1 MLNWTCWLLTAQ
13 TPPSLSSSLLLLP
26 LSSPNEESIENQL
39 RACFNG
45 ISCTAQCHQ
54 HRQQIRQWQQQQ
66 FLLSLCLFRPSSA
79 SLLQMQR
86 ISRKKGRLDK
96 SATHFRLLL
105 KQACLSHAGTIQTH
119 PRTLSHPHST
129 YTLHMHLSVHSGQL
143 QKHLNRALDWR
154 SRSEACWKA
163 CKWN

>member
-13 TPPSLSSSLLLLP
+13 TPPSLLLLP

-54 HRQQIRQWQQQQ
+54 HRQQIRQWQQQ
-66 FLLSLCLFRPSSA
+66 FLLSPSVS
-79 SLLQMQR
+79 
-86 ISRKKGRLDK
+86 
-96 SATHFRLLL
+96 FVLLL
-105 KQACLSHAGTIQTH
+105 LYCRCKGYQGRRDVLTKVRHISGCCSSKRVSRMLVLSKHTHAH
-119 PRTLSHPHST
+119 TLSHPHST

>member
-54 HRQQIRQWQQQQ
+54 HRQHQQQQIRQWQQQ

-119 PRTLSHPHST
+119 PRTH
-129 YTLHMHLSVHSGQL
+129 TLAPSQHL
-143 QKHLNRALDWR
+143 HLAYAFVR
-154 SRSEACWKA
+154 SLWTAAKTF
-163 CKWN
+163 K